1 MQKRNDAKAKK
12 IFDAIE
18 GSNGFY
24 KCPVA
29 PAVRSVMNIPFTMAT
44 PELEKEFLKACDKRG
59 LMQLKG
65 HRSVG
70 GIRASVYNAMP
81 DEGVDALVSL
91 MKVRSRD
98 AAGERRGAL
107 ARRCC
112 CCARCEAARRLE
124 PARTAMGTAAAR
136 HNVPLSRSRGGWC
149 ANLTYR
155 ARRSSMRATSASLR
169 RKTACYALRP
179 GMRRAWASNRA
190 SSARGRATEHRSVLM
205 TQNEHNV
212 THGSLT
218 CPCPPP

>member
-18 GSNGFY
+18 GSKGFY

-91 MKVRSRD
+91 MKARSL
-98 AAGERRGAL
+98 AFATRGAP
-107 ARRCC
+107 AA
-112 CCARCEAARRLE
+112 CAYSYEKSAGRN
-124 PARTAMGTAAAR
+124 G
-136 HNVPLSRSRGGWC
+136 HDSSRSRTAWESRAALGDTRC
-149 ANLTYR
+149 TDLLLARECRSSTRVTEARFEERRRHAMQCCR
-155 ARRSSMRATSASLR
+155 ARD
-169 RKTACYALRP
+169 AC
-179 GMRRAWASNRA
+179 
-190 SSARGRATEHRSVLM
+190 GRATGHLSDCS
-205 TQNEHNV
+205 
-212 THGSLT
+212 G
-218 CPCPPP
+218 

>member
-18 GSNGFY
+18 GSKGFY

-91 MKVRSRD
+91 MKVGSLM
-98 AAGERRGAL
+98 RGVNL
-107 ARRCC
+107 AVY
-112 CCARCEAARRLE
+112 
-124 PARTAMGTAAAR
+124 AR
-136 HNVPLSRSRGGWC
+136 HERV
-149 ANLTYR
+149 A
-155 ARRSSMRATSASLR
+155 
-169 RKTACYALRP
+169 
-179 GMRRAWASNRA
+179 
-190 SSARGRATEHRSVLM
+190 H
-205 TQNEHNV
+205 
-212 THGSLT
+212 
-218 CPCPPP
+218 